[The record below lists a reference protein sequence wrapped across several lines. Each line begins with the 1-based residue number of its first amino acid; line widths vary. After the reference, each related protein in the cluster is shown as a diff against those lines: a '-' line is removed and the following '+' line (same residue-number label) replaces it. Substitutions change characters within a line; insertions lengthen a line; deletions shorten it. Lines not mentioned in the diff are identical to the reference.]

1 MNTMKIIRKSE
12 KLTNVCYD
20 IRGPVLDEAYT
31 LEAEGH
37 RILKLNIG
45 NPAPFGLDAPEE
57 ILQDVIYNLTDA
69 QGYSDSKGLFSA
81 RKAIMQDCQHANIKD
96 VQIEDIFLGNG
107 VSELIMMALQGLL
120 NNKDEVLV
128 PVPDYPLWTAA
139 VTLSGGN
146 PVHYKCDES
155 QEWEPDIDD
164 IKARITKRTRAIV
177 VINPNNPTG
186 SVYKKETLEAIIE
199 IARHHNLIIYA
210 DEIYDKIIYDEAV
223 HHPIGSLADDVLT
236 VTMNGLS
243 KTHRVAGFRAGWMVL
258 SGPKDAARDYIDGLN
273 ILASMRLCANVPG
286 QYAIQTA
293 LGGYQSINDFTRP
306 GGRLHEQRE
315 IAWSMLNNIDGITCT
330 KPMGALYLFPKLD
343 TERFHIIDDE
353 QFALD
358 FLRQEKILVVQGT
371 GFNWSK
377 PDHFRIVFLPR
388 REDLIYAIERLSN
401 FLSSYH
407 Q

>member
-1 MNTMKIIRKSE
+1 MKIIRKSE

-81 RKAIMQDCQHANIKD
+81 RKAIMQDCQQENIKD

-139 VTLSGGN
+139 VTLAGGI
-146 PVHYKCDES
+146 PIHYKCDES
-155 QEWEPDIDD
+155 QGWEPDLDD

-186 SVYKKETLEAIIE
+186 SVYKRETLEGIIE
-199 IARHHNLIIYA
+199 IARQYNLIIYA

-243 KTHRVAGFRAGWMVL
+243 KTHRVAGFRAGWMIL
-258 SGPKDAARDYIDGLN
+258 SGAKDTARDYIDGLN

-306 GGRLHEQRE
+306 GGRLHDQRE

-330 KPMGALYLFPKLD
+330 KPMGALYLFPKID
-343 TERFHIIDDE
+343 TKRFQITNDE

-358 FLRQEKILVVQGT
+358 FLREEKILVVQGT
-371 GFNWSK
+371 GFNWSE

-388 REDLIYAIERLSN
+388 REDLIYAIDKLAN
-401 FLSSYH
+401 FLSDYH

>member
-1 MNTMKIIRKSE
+1 MKIIRKSE

-81 RKAIMQDCQHANIKD
+81 RKAIMQDCQQENIKD

-139 VTLSGGN
+139 VTLAGGI
-146 PVHYKCDES
+146 PIHYKCDES
-155 QEWEPDIDD
+155 QGWEPDLDD

-186 SVYKKETLEAIIE
+186 SVYKKETLEGIIE
-199 IARHHNLIIYA
+199 IARQYNLIIYA

-243 KTHRVAGFRAGWMVL
+243 KTHRVAGFRAGWMIL
-258 SGPKDAARDYIDGLN
+258 SGAKDTARDYIDGLN

-306 GGRLHEQRE
+306 GGRLHDQRE

-330 KPMGALYLFPKLD
+330 KPMGALYLFPKID
-343 TERFHIIDDE
+343 TKRFQITNDE

-358 FLRQEKILVVQGT
+358 FLREEKILVVQGT
-371 GFNWSK
+371 GFNWSE

-388 REDLIYAIERLSN
+388 REDLIYAIDKLAN
-401 FLSSYH
+401 FLSDYH